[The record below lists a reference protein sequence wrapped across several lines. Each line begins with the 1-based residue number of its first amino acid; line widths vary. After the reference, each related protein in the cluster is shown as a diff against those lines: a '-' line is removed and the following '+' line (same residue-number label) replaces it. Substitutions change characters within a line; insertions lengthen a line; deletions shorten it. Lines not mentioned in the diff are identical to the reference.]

1 MAQRTRMCVVCK
13 KLIEPE
19 RAEGLQQT
27 KLCAAHAEAIKKFG
41 GEFKVIAVQENL
53 SKQNSLKRN
62 PGGVATRM
70 VRNVDAIE
78 RLREEFEKQTTGSS

>member
-1 MAQRTRMCVVCK
+1 MKRTRICVICK

-19 RAEGLQQT
+19 RAEALQQT
-27 KLCAAHAEAIKKFG
+27 SLCSEHGEAIKRFG
-41 GEFKVIAVQENL
+41 GEFKVIAEQENL

-70 VRNVDAIE
+70 VRNSEAIE
-78 RLREEFEKQTTGSS
+78 RLRDEYRVG